1 MDAADELKQKCLFD
15 LHMAVDG
22 REERVCHIVILLRI
36 FLDLVDLPHLRLREL
51 GHNLVPDLDVIE
63 FLSDLLLFL
72 LNLLLFL
79 LKLIELVVLD
89 LDVDGNED

>member
-1 MDAADELKQKCLFD
+1 M
-15 LHMAVDG
+15 
-22 REERVCHIVILLRI
+22 
-36 FLDLVDLPHLRLREL
+36 
-51 GHNLVPDLDVIE
+51 VPDLDVIE